1 MRDDEERLRDMLE
14 AIEQIDRYASQ
25 GRDAFEREEL
35 IQVWMIH
42 YLQRIG
48 EAARGVST
56 DLKEQYSD
64 FPWSEA
70 IGLRNVLVHQYWRIE
85 LGTIWSIVETIV
97 PDLKVRTTAILQGLL
112 E

>member
-1 MRDDEERLRDMLE
+1 MRDDAERLRDMLE
-14 AIEQIDRYASQ
+14 AIEQIERYASQ
-25 GRDAFEREEL
+25 GREAFERDEL

-42 YLQRIG
+42 YLQRVG
-48 EAARGVST
+48 EAARGVSVG
-56 DLKEQYSD
+56 LKDQCAD

-85 LGTIWSIVETIV
+85 LGTVWSIVETIV
-97 PDLKVRTTAILQGLL
+97 PDLQLKVAAILQRLS